1 MSYNKE
7 NCNKWHIN
15 PLINPFSNRPIKKDG
30 PIYKTFQ
37 KECANILKI
46 SPKKNIKINKNPIY
60 NTDNCNKWHTNP
72 LINPFSNKPIK
83 KDGPIYKTFQK
94 ECTNILKLSSKIKS
108 YNTDTDLCKKWINNK
123 LINPKTNKP
132 IKLNGPIYK
141 QYLLKC
147 AKLLVSTKSHKS
159 LSSSSDE
166 KPKSLSSSN
175 DKKSKSSSSSN
186 DKKFKSLSSSNDK
199 KSKSSSSSSDKK
211 PKSSSSSS
219 SSDKKSKSSSSSSD
233 EKPKSSSSS
242 RYETPKSSSSSSD
255 KKPKSS
261 SSSIDEKPKSSS
273 SSNDKKPS
281 SSSNDKK
288 SSSSSNDKKSSSSS
302 SSSDKKSKSS
312 SSSIDEKS
320 KSSSS
325 SIDEKPKSSSSSSD
339 KKPKS
344 SSSSNDKKS
353 SSRYETP
360 KISSSLQFKTPSS
373 GYGSS
378 KKYLKSNKEGSS
390 GNIRGIV
397 SNPYL
402 KYKKSSSSQYYTGLT
417 RSFKSTPFSKSSTK
431 NIFETANESFKI
443 NSSNDII
450 LAFIEKR
457 INNYNI
463 LNKYISK
470 INSKYSN
477 NCIKKYKNISGH
489 QLLRIGN
496 KIILKKK
503 LGQSGGYGVVYKGYY
518 RANKRDDYNY
528 DINFAVKICQITED
542 NKKEIEIAKILTDK
556 VINDDFANYP
566 ILYGYLKCNSDE
578 LNDLYSSENSSGSL
592 NYSPQSL
599 FSSNYNSLLNKNQLY
614 FQIYEIADGTLN
626 NYFAYI
632 IDDDTDKI
640 KSNEFV
646 FNALAQVFMSL
657 ICFYCHTDMCHA
669 DTHFGNFLY
678 YKITP
683 GGKPF
688 EYRIFNNT
696 LSIENIGYLWVIN
709 DFGLAEKF
717 IDGKIIS
724 QILKD
729 FKLIIQELLYK
740 KSYFIDDEINKF
752 IKKIND
758 YLDID
763 LYLIDD
769 FETLLINIINCL
781 LEYSETF
788 KLIV

>member
-7 NCNKWHIN
+7 TCNKWHTN
-15 PLINPFSNRPIKKDG
+15 PLINPLSNRPIKKDG

-46 SPKKNIKINKNPIY
+46 SPKKNVKVNKKPIY
-60 NTDNCNKWHTNP
+60 NTDNCNKWRANS
-72 LINPFSNKPIK
+72 LINPLSNRPIK

-94 ECTNILKLSSKIKS
+94 ECDNILKLSPKIKS
-108 YNTDTDLCKKWINNK
+108 SNTDTDLCKKWINNK

-159 LSSSSDE
+159 SSS
-166 KPKSLSSSN
+166 LS
-175 DKKSKSSSSSN
+175 DKKSKSS
-186 DKKFKSLSSSNDK
+186 
-199 KSKSSSSSSDKK
+199 SSSSSSDKK

-219 SSDKKSKSSSSSSD
+219 DKKS
-233 EKPKSSSSS
+233 
-242 RYETPKSSSSSSD
+242 
-255 KKPKSS
+255 
-261 SSSIDEKPKSSS
+261 
-273 SSNDKKPS
+273 
-281 SSSNDKK
+281 K

-302 SSSDKKSKSS
+302 SSLVSANSNISSSSTNKKLKSKSS
-312 SSSIDEKS
+312 SSSLVFANSNI
-320 KSSSS
+320 SSSS
-325 SIDEKPKSSSSSSD
+325 TNKKPKSLSSSLLSANSNISSSSTNKKPKSLSSSLLSANSNISSSLKFKTSSSSSD
-339 KKPKS
+339 
-344 SSSSNDKKS
+344 
-353 SSRYETP
+353 
-360 KISSSLQFKTPSS
+360 
-373 GYGSS
+373 GSS

-390 GNIRGIV
+390 GNIREIV
-397 SNPYL
+397 SNSYL
-402 KYKKSSSSQYYTGLT
+402 KSKKSSSQYYTGLT
-417 RSFKSTPFSKSSTK
+417 RTFKSTSFSKSSTK
-431 NIFETANESFKI
+431 NSFEPANESLKL
-443 NSSNDII
+443 NSSNNII

-470 INSKYSN
+470 IITKYSN

-503 LGQSGGYGVVYKGYY
+503 LGHSGAYGIVYKGYY

-528 DINFAVKICQITED
+528 NIKFAVKICQITEN

-556 VINDDFANYP
+556 VINKDFTNYP

-592 NYSPQSL
+592 DYSPQSS

-640 KSNEFV
+640 KSNELV

-657 ICFYCHTDMCHA
+657 IYFYSNTDMCHA

-678 YKITP
+678 HKITP

-688 EYRIFNNT
+688 EYQIFNNT
-696 LSIENIGYLWVIN
+696 LSIENIGYLWIIN
-709 DFGLAEKF
+709 DFGSAKKF
-717 IDGKIIS
+717 IDSKIIS

-729 FKLIIQELLYK
+729 FKLIIQELNYK

-763 LYLIDD
+763 LYIIDD

>member
-7 NCNKWHIN
+7 NCNKWHNN
-15 PLINPFSNRPIKKDG
+15 PLINPLSNRPIKKDG
-30 PIYKTFQ
+30 PIYKILE
-37 KECANILKI
+37 KECANILKF
-46 SPKKNIKINKNPIY
+46 SPKKIVKVNKKPIY
-60 NTDNCNKWHTNP
+60 NTDNCNKWHSNH
-72 LINPFSNKPIK
+72 LINPLSNRPIK
-83 KDGPIYKTFQK
+83 KDGPIYKKFQI
-94 ECTNILKLSSKIKS
+94 ECDNILKLSPKNKS
-108 YNTDTDLCKKWINNK
+108 SNNDIDLCKKWINNK
-123 LINPKTNKP
+123 LINPKTNKS
-132 IKLNGPIYK
+132 IKLNGPLYK

-147 AKLLVSTKSHKS
+147 AKLL
-159 LSSSSDE
+159 
-166 KPKSLSSSN
+166 
-175 DKKSKSSSSSN
+175 
-186 DKKFKSLSSSNDK
+186 
-199 KSKSSSSSSDKK
+199 KSSSSSSLVSANTHI
-211 PKSSSSSS
+211 SSSSTNKKSKLSSSLVSANTHISS
-219 SSDKKSKSSSSSSD
+219 SSTNKKSKLSSSLVSAN
-233 EKPKSSSSS
+233 
-242 RYETPKSSSSSSD
+242 TH
-255 KKPKSS
+255 
-261 SSSIDEKPKSSS
+261 
-273 SSNDKKPS
+273 
-281 SSSNDKK
+281 
-288 SSSSSNDKKSSSSS
+288 
-302 SSSDKKSKSS
+302 
-312 SSSIDEKS
+312 
-320 KSSSS
+320 
-325 SIDEKPKSSSSSSD
+325 
-339 KKPKS
+339 
-344 SSSSNDKKS
+344 
-353 SSRYETP
+353 
-360 KISSSLQFKTPSS
+360 ISSSLKFKIPSS
-373 GYGSS
+373 GNGSS
-378 KKYLKSNKEGSS
+378 KKYLKSNKEGSFGS
-390 GNIRGIV
+390 ITDIFSTPR
-397 SNPYL
+397 L
-402 KYKKSSSSQYYTGLT
+402 KSKSLLSSQYNTALT

-431 NIFETANESFKI
+431 YSIETANESFKI

-470 INSKYSN
+470 INTKYSN
-477 NCIKKYKNISGH
+477 NCIKKYKNISER

-503 LGQSGGYGVVYKGYY
+503 LGQSGGYGIVYKGYY

-528 DINFAVKICQITED
+528 NIKFAVKICEITEN

-556 VINDDFANYP
+556 VINEDFANYP

-578 LNDLYSSENSSGSL
+578 LYDLYSSENSSGSL

-599 FSSNYNSLLNKNQLY
+599 FSNNYNSLLNKNQLY
-614 FQIYEIADGTLN
+614 FQIYEIAYGTLN

-632 IDDDTDKI
+632 IDDDTNKI

-646 FNALAQVFMSL
+646 FNALAQVFISL

-678 YKITP
+678 HKITP

-688 EYRIFNNT
+688 EYNIFNYN

-729 FKLIIQELLYK
+729 FKLIIQELLSK
-740 KSYFIDDEINKF
+740 KSYFIDDKINNF